1 MLNRKTML
9 AAVIAA
15 CAPAIAFA
23 QDAAKPDAPKADA
36 PKPALPSL
44 DDLLGSWGITTTGYI
59 STSYMHANRAPTDR
73 LFDNEKNSFSL
84 DQAAIT
90 IAKQPKEGF
99 GALVNVIAGRDA
111 KQIHSNGLGTNEAV
125 DLTQAF
131 LQYATGPFT
140 VIGGKFLTLAG
151 YEVIA
156 PVGNNQY
163 SRSLIFFAEPFTHT
177 GVRGTWAAMDNLT
190 LTLGVNN
197 GWDQVDD
204 LNSQKTV
211 EAAVSFTPI
220 KTLTLNLV
228 DYYGLEPVT
237 SPTGPTNG
245 KRNLLDF
252 TSTWTPIDPLSLGIE
267 VLYTQQ
273 DQFASIAAP
282 GTAVNAKQEA
292 VALYAAYQ
300 FTDQW
305 KLSGRAEY
313 FKDKDGIKFGIPDNK
328 IKEFTLTL
336 AFMPAKSV
344 EIRGEV
350 RADKVS
356 NPNDQ
361 GIFLDS
367 DGTLSKSLFTYAVQA
382 LYKF

>member
-1 MLNRKTML
+1 MLNRKTIL

-15 CAPAIAFA
+15 ACAPTVALAEDPPKT
-23 QDAAKPDAPKADA
+23 DAA
-36 PKPALPSL
+36 KPALPSL
-44 DDLLGSWGITTTGYI
+44 DDLLGAWGITESGYI
-59 STSYMHANRAPTDR
+59 SASYMHANRTPTDR
-73 LFDNEKNSFSL
+73 VFDNQTNSFSL
-84 DQAAIT
+84 DQAGIT

-99 GALVNVIAGRDA
+99 GGLVNVIAGRDA
-111 KQIHSNGLGTNEAV
+111 SVIHSNGLGTSEKV

-131 LQYATGPFT
+131 VQYATGPFT

-156 PVGNNQY
+156 PTGNNQY
-163 SRSLIFFAEPFTHT
+163 SRSIIFSAEPFTHT
-177 GVRGTWAAMDNLT
+177 GVRGTYAPLDNLT

-204 LNSQKTV
+204 LNKQKTV

-220 KTLTLNLV
+220 KTLTLNFV
-228 DYYGLEPVT
+228 DYYGEEPVT
-237 SPTGPTNG
+237 SPTGATNG
-245 KRNLLDF
+245 KRNLFDF
-252 TSTWTPIDPLSLGIE
+252 TGTWTPIDPLSLGLE
-267 VLYTQQ
+267 LLYVSQ
-273 DQFASIAAP
+273 DQFASIASP
-282 GTAVNAKQEA
+282 GTAIKAKEQA
-292 VALYAAYQ
+292 IALYAGYQ

-313 FKDKDGIKFGIPDNK
+313 FKDKDGFKFGIPDNK
-328 IKEFTLTL
+328 VKEFTLTL
-336 AFMPAKSV
+336 AYMPAKSV

-356 NPNDQ
+356 NPTDT
-361 GIFLDS
+361 GLFLDS